1 MTKKISDAIKVP
13 KNKDNQKN
21 LGSAIEKWIS
31 TSKNLSSLKIK
42 MKFGE
47 KGGNKGRSRRETMCL
62 CKDRRYRGGRNVA
75 RGIYEW
81 RNHKRER

>member
-13 KNKDNQKN
+13 KNKDNQRN
-21 LGSAIEKWIS
+21 LGNAIEKWIS

-47 KGGNKGRSRRETMCL
+47 KGD
-62 CKDRRYRGGRNVA
+62 KDKKKSP
-75 RGIYEW
+75 
-81 RNHKRER
+81 KRPALQKERII

>member
-13 KNKDNQKN
+13 KNKDNQRN
-21 LGSAIEKWIS
+21 LGNAIEKWIS

-47 KGGNKGRSRRETMCL
+47 KED
-62 CKDRRYRGGRNVA
+62 KDKKKSP
-75 RGIYEW
+75 
-81 RNHKRER
+81 KRPVLQKERII